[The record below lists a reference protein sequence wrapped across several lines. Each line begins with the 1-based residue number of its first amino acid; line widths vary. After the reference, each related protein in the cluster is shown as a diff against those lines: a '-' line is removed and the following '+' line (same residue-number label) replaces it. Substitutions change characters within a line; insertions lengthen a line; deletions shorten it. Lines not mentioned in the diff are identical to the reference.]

1 LFRSTALNE
10 PTAGFT
16 LIEVLAALMIVA
28 LTLSSIGMLV
38 AANSRG
44 TRSIE
49 DRLARLETARAVITA
64 LPDRHQLDAGTL
76 SGEIAGQ
83 PWRVAVSPFAA
94 NTPRSPVPWVPQTV
108 VVTVQSPNGGATQLS
123 TIRLQRRETK

>member
-1 LFRSTALNE
+1 LSQSTTLKD
-10 PTAGFT
+10 PCAGFT

-28 LTLSSIGMLV
+28 LTLSSIGALM
-38 AANSRG
+38 AANSHG

-49 DRLARLETARAVITA
+49 DRLARLQTARAVITA
-64 LPDRHQLDAGTL
+64 LPDRQNLDAGTL

-83 PWRVAVSPFAA
+83 PWRVAVSPFVATTA
-94 NTPRSPVPWVPQTV
+94 RTPVPWVPQAV
-108 VVTVQSPNGGATQLS
+108 VVTVQSPNGGATQVS